1 MALII
6 RDKTLSV
13 GVNEMD
19 DQHKKLIEI
28 INNLFEAMKI
38 GMGRETLNYVFSGL
52 IDYAKEHFSEEEEL
66 MKKFGF
72 PELMEHSNLHREFE
86 EKVGE
91 MFGSYEKGD
100 TLISIEV
107 LNYLKEWF
115 SDHMQKEDKKYTEYF
130 KSKGII

>member
-6 RDKTLSV
+6 WDKALSV

-52 IDYAKEHFSEEEEL
+52 IDYAKKHFFDEKEL
-66 MKKFGF
+66 MKKYSF
-72 PELMEHSNLHREFE
+72 PGPCNIQNWEKCSEAMKTLQQLILILLPLNFPYFNCKVLLH
-86 EKVGE
+86 K
-91 MFGSYEKGD
+91 
-100 TLISIEV
+100 I
-107 LNYLKEWF
+107 
-115 SDHMQKEDKKYTEYF
+115 
-130 KSKGII
+130 